1 MSSLIEEALKL
12 PKEEKVKLYYALQE
26 DLEFDDDILAEDILI
41 RSNGRNLIRE
51 LKMQNQEK
59 LNLYQ

>member
-1 MSSLIEEALKL
+1 MKL

-26 DLEFDDDILAEDILI
+26 DLEFDDDILAEDELPPG
-41 RSNGRNLIRE
+41 NGRNLIRE